1 MDTMRMDSPM
11 RAIVW
16 GRGGEGVR
24 LALCGKRMK
33 IRN

>member
-16 GRGGEGVR
+16 GGEGRGGGEVGVMR
-24 LALCGKRMK
+24 
-33 IRN
+33 